1 MTSKLPDGLT
11 FNRAVERDLRAY
23 LKRRGIKW
31 DWDEVEDLAWAIA
44 DNLVEWCHEW
54 GTADCDY
61 ELHDPENPDEVGCF
75 RVSDEVRGWMRANC
89 RQRSILTPI
98 AAAVSSGS
106 WAPGRRFARH

>member
-75 RVSDEVRGWMRANC
+75 RVSDEVRGWMRAMAEVWLEFG
-89 RQRSILTPI
+89 SDGLS
-98 AAAVSSGS
+98 VSE
-106 WAPGRRFARH
+106 RRGVMDGE

>member
-1 MTSKLPDGLT
+1 MTSTLPDGLT

-75 RVSDEVRGWMRANC
+75 RVSDEVRGWMRAMAEVWPEFG
-89 RQRSILTPI
+89 SDGLS
-98 AAAVSSGS
+98 VSE
-106 WAPGRRFARH
+106 RRGVMDGE

>member
-1 MTSKLPDGLT
+1 MTSKLPDGVT

-75 RVSDEVRGWMRANC
+75 RVSDEVRGWMRAMAEVWPEFG
-89 RQRSILTPI
+89 SDGLS
-98 AAAVSSGS
+98 VSE
-106 WAPGRRFARH
+106 RRGVMDGE

>member
-75 RVSDEVRGWMRANC
+75 RVSDEVRGWMRAMAEVWPEFG
-89 RQRSILTPI
+89 SDGLS
-98 AAAVSSGS
+98 VSE
-106 WAPGRRFARH
+106 RRGVMDGE